1 MTTIT
6 LTEHMK
12 KMLLNGTVTVS
23 TTGNTY
29 VHPLTT
35 ATTVPVAS
43 ASVSVSDDWQAFR
56 NRVMRD
62 MLDATG
68 HAGRTSP
75 RSRMTQLERPA
86 RRQPAQAADERR
98 CLPRRHHREPRA
110 SRTRSNCR
118 RHWLKSN
125 GCRCDM
131 CVKLR
136 HECGMGTPEVAPK
149 DKRIDE
155 MTHLDWKKCVDA
167 FWPSRGRWE

>member
-43 ASVSVSDDWQAFR
+43 ASVSVSDDWLAFR

-62 MLDATG
+62 MLDA
-68 HAGRTSP
+68 
-75 RSRMTQLERPA
+75 
-86 RRQPAQAADERR
+86 QAAS
-98 CLPRRHHREPRA
+98 LPPVAQTISNFMLDA
-110 SRTRSNCR
+110 SLRKQLMNGAVFRGVIIASPE
-118 RHWLKSN
+118 HPDPVELSAYWLKSN

>member
-43 ASVSVSDDWQAFR
+43 GSVSVSDDWQAFR

-62 MLDATG
+62 MLDATAMQAVG
-68 HAGRTSP
+68 KSSIPMTATAVLLDASLRKQLMNGAVFPGVIIASP
-75 RSRMTQLERPA
+75 EHPHPVELSAALAEEQRLSLRYVRQAPA
-86 RRQPAQAADERR
+86 
-98 CLPRRHHREPRA
+98 
-110 SRTRSNCR
+110 
-118 RHWLKSN
+118 
-125 GCRCDM
+125 
-131 CVKLR
+131 
-136 HECGMGTPEVAPK
+136 
-149 DKRIDE
+149 
-155 MTHLDWKKCVDA
+155 
-167 FWPSRGRWE
+167 